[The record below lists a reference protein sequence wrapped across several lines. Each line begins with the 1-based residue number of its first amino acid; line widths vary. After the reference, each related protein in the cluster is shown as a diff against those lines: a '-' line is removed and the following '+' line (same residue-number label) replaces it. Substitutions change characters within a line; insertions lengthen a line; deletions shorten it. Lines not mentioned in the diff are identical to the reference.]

1 MVEYLTSSSQCW
13 MRLFG
18 RFLNTV
24 QNIQVLKLWPIYN
37 FICFVFKNLNVNEL
51 LYFQK
56 TSLWIFF
63 QDLEDNTVCSNT
75 SVLASDE
82 VVTYWACRRVS
93 RSLFIV
99 TSFSVDRAWRIK
111 LFWFQKVEVI
121 FKVKILLLS
130 KYSFVFK
137 CGWYIF

>member
-1 MVEYLTSSSQCW
+1 MSL
-13 MRLFG
+13 
-18 RFLNTV
+18 
-24 QNIQVLKLWPIYN
+24 IYN

-56 TSLWIFF
+56 NKFVIFLS
-63 QDLEDNTVCSNT
+63 DLEDNTVCSNT

-121 FKVKILLLS
+121 FKVKIQNYRSILLYLNVGDTFS
-130 KYSFVFK
+130 SLRFMHLRVDKSNVPSSLHFKYRASG
-137 CGWYIF
+137 CL